1 MSWQKFLKDGERSE
15 VRYYDTS
22 GNLTHIMITKD
33 RFRETYYL
41 LEVSNGKRKE
51 IGSSNNPLKL
61 EKKIKRREG

>member
-51 IGSSNNPLKL
+51 IGNSNNPLKL

>member
-1 MSWQKFLKDGERSE
+1 MSWQKFLKGGERSE